1 MYEGTRTLYTPD
13 GKLHTLL
20 GSVTLE
26 AIVREYAGEEAALM
40 VEEMEDHA
48 IAARYLLDSDLKS
61 YEASLEHWHDQVQ
74 GWKEI
79 IDETL
84 KKVEENPRSAKK
96 TMADVLKDLSR
107 WMNNEL

>member
-1 MYEGTRTLYTPD
+1 MYEKTKTLYTPD

-20 GSVTLE
+20 GSVTLA
-26 AIVREYAGEEAALM
+26 AIVREYAGEEASIM
-40 VEEMEDHA
+40 VEDLEDHA
-48 IAARYLLDSDLKS
+48 AAARYLLDSDLES

-96 TMADVLKDLSR
+96 TMTDVLKDLSR